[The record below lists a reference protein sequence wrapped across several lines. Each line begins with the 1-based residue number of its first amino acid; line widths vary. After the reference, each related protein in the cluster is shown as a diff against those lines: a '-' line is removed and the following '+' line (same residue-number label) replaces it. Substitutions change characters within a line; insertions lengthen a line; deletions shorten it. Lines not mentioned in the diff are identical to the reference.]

1 MRKVNWA
8 TAGGVPQGPTGGK
21 SELHR
26 AGCRLTAGGGDPKAS
41 ATEMQTADGSVDA
54 SQARVQR
61 CGKSAPAAWR
71 HAG

>member
-1 MRKVNWA
+1 MESS
-8 TAGGVPQGPTGGK
+8 TGGK
-21 SELHR
+21 SELYR

-41 ATEMQTADGSVDA
+41 ATEMKTADGESDL
-54 SQARVQR
+54 SQVRMQR